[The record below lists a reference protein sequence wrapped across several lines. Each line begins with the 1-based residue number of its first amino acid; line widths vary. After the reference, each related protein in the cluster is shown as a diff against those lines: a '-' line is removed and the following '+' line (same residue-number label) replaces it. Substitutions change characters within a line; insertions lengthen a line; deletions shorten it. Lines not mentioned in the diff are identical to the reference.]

1 VIIRYTSWAWVD
13 SAIAVLIGLWVL
25 PRTWTLLKESL
36 NVLLEGVPEGLNLLE
51 IKKTIEEINCVVS
64 VHELHVWAITS
75 GKASLTAHVVTELA
89 IPGQQ
94 ILLKKIRETIAEQF
108 DIHHCTV
115 QLESEPC
122 DDAGEHSYSPR
133 ISQSG
138 GENEG
143 HSCEGVFRLALR

>member
-1 VIIRYTSWAWVD
+1 
-13 SAIAVLIGLWVL
+13 
-25 PRTWTLLKESL
+25 L

-133 ISQSG
+133 TSQSG
-138 GENEG
+138 GG
-143 HSCEGVFRLALR
+143 K